1 MATVRKREGKKGVSW
16 QIDYFDPNGKR
27 VRQSFKKKKDAE
39 AELGKRVSLIAEKR
53 YLDVKKD
60 YKTTLDELLDK
71 YVENYRHQASFQ
83 SGKWH
88 YLENLKEYFGK
99 DTRLANIRFVDI
111 ETYRNHLK
119 QKPVKSGTLRKE
131 STINREMSCLHHIF
145 DKAVEWEMV
154 EQSPFN
160 RGKSLRLK
168 ENNKRLRFLSQEE
181 IQKLLPECPK
191 YLRRIV
197 ECAIHTGM
205 RQSEIL
211 GLRWDQIKHGHLYL
225 EADDTKTREARQVP
239 INDDLQTLLKEIRA
253 EQPVGTQYVFVF
265 RRGEHRIKTGK
276 FRESLNPVT
285 GRVKSVKRSFPS
297 ALRRAGIRDFRFH
310 DLRHTFAS
318 QLIMRG
324 GTLKEVQEILGH
336 KSMTMTM
343 RYAHLSQEKKKEAV
357 NLLNGLTG
365 NGCHKMSQNTILSA
379 H

>member
-1 MATVRKREGKKGVSW
+1 MAIRRREGKRGVTW
-16 QIDYFDPNGKR
+16 QIDYMAPDGDGGIKR

-53 YLDVKKD
+53 YLDVKLD
-60 YKTTLDELLDK
+60 YNTTLDELLDK
-71 YVENYRHQASFQ
+71 YAENYRHQASFHT
-83 SGKWH
+83 GKWH
-88 YLENLKEYFGK
+88 YLENFKEYFGE

-205 RQSEIL
+205 RKSEIL
-211 GLRWDQIKHGHLYL
+211 GLKWDQIKHGHIYL
-225 EADDTKTREARQVP
+225 EAEDTKTKEARQVP
-239 INDDLQTLLKEIRA
+239 INDDLQALLKEIRT
-253 EQPVGTQYVFVF
+253 EQPVGTKHVFIF

-276 FRESLNPVT
+276 FCESLNPLA
-285 GRVKSVKRSFPS
+285 GRVKSVKGSFQS

-310 DLRHTFAS
+310 DLRNTPL
-318 QLIMRG
+318 Q
-324 GTLKEVQEILGH
+324 
-336 KSMTMTM
+336 
-343 RYAHLSQEKKKEAV
+343 V
-357 NLLNGLTG
+357 N
-365 NGCHKMSQNTILSA
+365 
-379 H
+379 